1 MEEVL
6 KEGLLKKK
14 SPSFLRGW
22 QVRSFRS
29 YDASLQFSE
38 PEEWAPASRQM
49 IQLKHIDEIQLDGKC
64 IQIHTASRSYHLM
77 AETDEEA
84 SEWFQDVR
92 SVAFRAKSLLEKRLV
107 EIALLGM
114 WDASPGNKMV
124 CFS

>member
-1 MEEVL
+1 
-6 KEGLLKKK
+6 
-14 SPSFLRGW
+14 
-22 QVRSFRS
+22 
-29 YDASLQFSE
+29 
-38 PEEWAPASRQM
+38 M

-64 IQIHTASRSYHLM
+64 IHIHTASRSYHLM

-114 WDASPGNKMV
+114 WDASLGNKMV